1 MVIRSLRQSCRP
13 ALTNHKARIEQ
24 LMLEMLQLRQVRSSV
39 RLKHQ
44 AIQMNGSPK
53 VGCLS
58 DVPKASSCTS
68 SPSKAKPE
76 LAELLAVDSPG
87 IYVVSQLVS
96 LTVGPEKGSPKLQMI
111 SVGTTVQVL
120 EVLHRQGRL
129 VVLFLVHLGL
139 ARPEDRRVRGRIEEP
154 AGWISIVST
163 EDVGQSCDLELSQSR
178 QQLEAARAE
187 AAEDL
192 GRRERELHELRER
205 LRSLELQLHQ
215 AQLQCDGPGVYIL
228 AGEVDVTEA
237 VGRGSTKVGRLQ
249 PGQEVHVLEVVQK
262 EQDRRVRARIQQPA
276 GWISLLDTSE
286 GHRWAHRQLAAT
298 NEWISELSSGGELEL
313 KARLAAL
320 EAGSNHSLSLSAPVV
335 PWPEEELQR
344 RVEECVSE
352 RLRDLEQRLAL
363 LEQDARTK
371 DARVEGELRSSV
383 LRASEA
389 FLSVQPPPPVP
400 RLPFSRHEQLELS
413 TAPEKTVDEKGC
425 AAEYRFEACVWDSS
439 VLVGLG
445 VLSWQ
450 ESLSVVL
457 CGLWS
462 VLVEGFFVLILCD
475 NMTDTVFEDSL
486 AQEMKEW
493 RVQFGQNLNYVDA
506 ATGQPLIMG
515 VCSMSNSLLN
525 GVVQAEIYE
534 TMFKYGIR
542 EAGNEDLRW
551 PLLPVGAWLALIAL
565 LVWIFTV
572 IKDILSTPQRRW
584 EDMLC
589 AFSFG
594 IALTSLPS
602 GDTTHRSGQTLL
614 SGVSRLRMLLLF
626 VLNILP
632 RLCIALVL
640 GIIGV
645 HFLASTT
652 STVKSLKPLPVTL
665 RTPFLHARQGL
676 IFMLSLASLAAAHVV
691 YLQPVVDNMQMTADA
706 LCAGV
711 TNFTTFQ
718 DAAGLVFLLDGP
730 APPADDHSSYAYRA
744 VLQATGLEEVHPEP
758 LAARV
763 QNAALRGLAMQL
775 KSMTF
780 EERNEFWPLCR
791 DMDSEVYEGFGLM
804 HMRSATA
811 ENLNRLFPDAD
822 LAGLERSCWS
832 FRRSAALMVVQISP
846 AFLLRLP
853 EQVACSGMI
862 LSFRV
867 HVGTFTVEDAALFRH
882 RFQHKLPHPYD
893 PEGNYCFNGTLPL
906 QSLWH
911 LRALCP
917 VTCGC
922 ASLEGSFVAN
932 LPSFGCPQVCK
943 SVFQRSDSIFKRYTR
958 GLAQRKGFVG
968 NVSRCSDFAVPVVI
982 DGSPFNF
989 CTQSSELRKMGFQS
1003 AELLCP
1009 ETCACSSSPSLE
1021 SVSCSPPC
1029 QAHRDSLLAELNG
1042 NAAGSAVTGDVDVLE
1057 LQELQAKVLLLEAGR
1072 EEVELQAE
1080 LMRTKYAALEA
1091 EHQDCLPTED
1101 AALQVARGWSLQAEE
1116 LQRQVNQQ
1124 VQERGRLEAELARL
1138 RAEHGALAE
1147 TPMVAESPL
1156 SQAER
1161 WVLYTEIP
1169 KVEAASS
1176 QGLKKKRHREVT
1188 KQLLQC
1194 SGLTYFGQVQMD
1206 FDREELCAFLIF
1218 CWCGGSRKVHG
1229 ERLGLGFGCI
1239 LGQHEEFVAPLAP
1252 LAAVNLAHRAAAT
1265 AALERGDVARVALK
1279 RKRALDSGEEVPL
1292 RSDELRPPDEL
1303 PEREAAAVR
1312 VALERWQE
1320 LRLRAE
1326 VLRPMLE
1333 HEDRLMQDIL
1343 DRGLGSED
1351 RKTLRKLAS
1360 VGARDAEAEAAQVAE
1375 SVGQERQRL
1384 QEILMQNHRELL
1396 ELSTTTTPDDKK
1408 ELIAEMDGVLDELK
1422 KAQDAVHVFG
1432 ELPLHQCTSLRV
1444 SVVQDMCAVRAYGRS
1459 LNDLKALT
1467 RRLDCERRSLTKNS
1481 VLATLLVTVCRRIL
1495 PVRQINPSELTN
1507 IPASYE
1513 GYLQILDFYF
1523 FSDASLYCF
1532 GEHFSG
1538 PNWFTRLK
1546 RNVAIL
1552 SVSDADGNCVYNNF
1566 AVSGE
1571 YKTPGAPLAPDGGPL
1586 HDGWRE
1592 SNAFFKLLT
1601 GLCGAVPAEK
1611 RPTWSAS
1618 ATLWSKKPLCR
1629 SCAGAVSQVEGL
1641 FPRMSV
1647 AIVVGEPKT
1656 EEDGSEVPNGK
1667 RLKVNGFR
1675 VEPSRVPWAK

>member
-1 MVIRSLRQSCRP
+1 MLCSATPWRDADLP
-13 ALTNHKARIEQ
+13 A
-24 LMLEMLQLRQVRSSV
+24 
-39 RLKHQ
+39 
-44 AIQMNGSPK
+44 
-53 VGCLS
+53 
-58 DVPKASSCTS
+58 
-68 SPSKAKPE
+68 
-76 LAELLAVDSPG
+76 
-87 IYVVSQLVS
+87 
-96 LTVGPEKGSPKLQMI
+96 
-111 SVGTTVQVL
+111 
-120 EVLHRQGRL
+120 
-129 VVLFLVHLGL
+129 
-139 ARPEDRRVRGRIEEP
+139 
-154 AGWISIVST
+154 
-163 EDVGQSCDLELSQSR
+163 
-178 QQLEAARAE
+178 
-187 AAEDL
+187 AAE
-192 GRRERELHELRER
+192 GAE
-205 LRSLELQLHQ
+205 
-215 AQLQCDGPGVYIL
+215 
-228 AGEVDVTEA
+228 
-237 VGRGSTKVGRLQ
+237 
-249 PGQEVHVLEVVQK
+249 
-262 EQDRRVRARIQQPA
+262 
-276 GWISLLDTSE
+276 
-286 GHRWAHRQLAAT
+286 
-298 NEWISELSSGGELEL
+298 
-313 KARLAAL
+313 
-320 EAGSNHSLSLSAPVV
+320 APVV

-572 IKDILSTPQRRW
+572 IKD
-584 EDMLC
+584 MLC

-652 STVKSLKPLPVTL
+652 SVSDLILNAVALEVVLCIDDLFFAVLVPRRVHETVKSLKPLPVTL
-665 RTPFLHARQGL
+665 RTPFLHAQQGL

-832 FRRSAALMVVQISP
+832 FR
-846 AFLLRLP
+846 
-853 EQVACSGMI
+853 
-862 LSFRV
+862 
-867 HVGTFTVEDAALFRH
+867 
-882 RFQHKLPHPYD
+882 
-893 PEGNYCFNGTLPL
+893 NYCFNGTLPL

-943 SVFQRSDSIFKRYTR
+943 SVFQRSVANLTCADRDGEDSIFKRYTR

-1021 SVSCSPPC
+1021 CPTSC
-1029 QAHRDSLLAELNG
+1029 R
-1042 NAAGSAVTGDVDVLE
+1042 
-1057 LQELQAKVLLLEAGR
+1057 
-1072 EEVELQAE
+1072 
-1080 LMRTKYAALEA
+1080 
-1091 EHQDCLPTED
+1091 
-1101 AALQVARGWSLQAEE
+1101 
-1116 LQRQVNQQ
+1116 
-1124 VQERGRLEAELARL
+1124 
-1138 RAEHGALAE
+1138 
-1147 TPMVAESPL
+1147 
-1156 SQAER
+1156 
-1161 WVLYTEIP
+1161 
-1169 KVEAASS
+1169 
-1176 QGLKKKRHREVT
+1176 
-1188 KQLLQC
+1188 
-1194 SGLTYFGQVQMD
+1194 
-1206 FDREELCAFLIF
+1206 
-1218 CWCGGSRKVHG
+1218 
-1229 ERLGLGFGCI
+1229 
-1239 LGQHEEFVAPLAP
+1239 
-1252 LAAVNLAHRAAAT
+1252 
-1265 AALERGDVARVALK
+1265 
-1279 RKRALDSGEEVPL
+1279 
-1292 RSDELRPPDEL
+1292 
-1303 PEREAAAVR
+1303 
-1312 VALERWQE
+1312 
-1320 LRLRAE
+1320 
-1326 VLRPMLE
+1326 
-1333 HEDRLMQDIL
+1333 
-1343 DRGLGSED
+1343 
-1351 RKTLRKLAS
+1351 
-1360 VGARDAEAEAAQVAE
+1360 
-1375 SVGQERQRL
+1375 
-1384 QEILMQNHRELL
+1384 
-1396 ELSTTTTPDDKK
+1396 
-1408 ELIAEMDGVLDELK
+1408 
-1422 KAQDAVHVFG
+1422 
-1432 ELPLHQCTSLRV
+1432 
-1444 SVVQDMCAVRAYGRS
+1444 
-1459 LNDLKALT
+1459 
-1467 RRLDCERRSLTKNS
+1467 
-1481 VLATLLVTVCRRIL
+1481 
-1495 PVRQINPSELTN
+1495 
-1507 IPASYE
+1507 
-1513 GYLQILDFYF
+1513 
-1523 FSDASLYCF
+1523 
-1532 GEHFSG
+1532 
-1538 PNWFTRLK
+1538 
-1546 RNVAIL
+1546 
-1552 SVSDADGNCVYNNF
+1552 
-1566 AVSGE
+1566 
-1571 YKTPGAPLAPDGGPL
+1571 
-1586 HDGWRE
+1586 
-1592 SNAFFKLLT
+1592 
-1601 GLCGAVPAEK
+1601 
-1611 RPTWSAS
+1611 
-1618 ATLWSKKPLCR
+1618 
-1629 SCAGAVSQVEGL
+1629 
-1641 FPRMSV
+1641 
-1647 AIVVGEPKT
+1647 
-1656 EEDGSEVPNGK
+1656 
-1667 RLKVNGFR
+1667 
-1675 VEPSRVPWAK
+1675 